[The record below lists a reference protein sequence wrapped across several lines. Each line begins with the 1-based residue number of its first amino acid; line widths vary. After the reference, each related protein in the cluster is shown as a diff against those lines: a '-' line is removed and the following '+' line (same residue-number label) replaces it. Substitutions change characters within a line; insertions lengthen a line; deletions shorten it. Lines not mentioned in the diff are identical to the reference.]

1 MQHFNK
7 YHIVNSHVTNY
18 FQDSTEY
25 IPCSSTGN
33 SMLWLQGEALCSI
46 ASAGWKLRTTEAASA
61 MSGFDMLCRS
71 GDRLWKV
78 GTQA

>member
-1 MQHFNK
+1 MQCNISTK

-18 FQDSTEY
+18 FQESSTEY

-33 SMLWLQGEALCSI
+33 SMLWLPAV
-46 ASAGWKLRTTEAASA
+46 SAGWKLRTTEAASA

-78 GTQA
+78 GTQD

>member
-1 MQHFNK
+1 
-7 YHIVNSHVTNY
+7 
-18 FQDSTEY
+18 
-25 IPCSSTGN
+25 
-33 SMLWLQGEALCSI
+33 MLWLPGEALCSTA